1 MSQLRF
7 VLVGTQHPGNIGSSA
22 RAMCTMGLSGLAL
35 VAPEPTLPHPEA
47 HALAAGADALL
58 DGATIHPDVASA
70 VADCALVMG
79 CTARTRS
86 VKLPELSPREAAAR
100 LLSVA
105 RERPV
110 ALLFGRERTGLTN
123 DELQL
128 CQAAVHIPSVPG
140 FSSLNL
146 AASVQ
151 VLAYEVRLA
160 QLEAE
165 AAALA
170 GLQPADEEGAGSGEP
185 PATHAELEGMFGH
198 IAQTLAR
205 IDFHKGRSP
214 DTVMRRIRRLL
225 LRAQPDRREV
235 RIVRGI
241 LADMQRIA
249 RLAGLRAPG

>member
-1 MSQLRF
+1 MSRLRF

-22 RAMCTMGLSGLAL
+22 RAMCTMGLTELAL

-58 DGATIHPDVASA
+58 DGASIHPDVASA

-86 VKLPELSPREAAAR
+86 VKLPELSPREAAVQ

-151 VLAYEVRLA
+151 VLAYEIRLA

-165 AAALA
+165 AAGPYDAT
-170 GLQPADEEGAGSGEP
+170 GPGADDAGEP

-198 IAQTLAR
+198 IAQTLSR

-249 RLAGLRAPG
+249 RLAGFRAPD